1 VRHPTEYVPCD
12 HRASPR
18 CGEAAH
24 AHASALRRVPGRLS
38 SLVAPGQQGALSFG
52 NKAFKYAGSDAKVRL
67 PDGSAETVHYRMLLP
82 LADLDAFIISKSLV
96 LCCLSSRL
104 RDKPI

>member
-1 VRHPTEYVPCD
+1 MPK
-12 HRASPR
+12 
-18 CGEAAH
+18 AAP
-24 AHASALRRVPGRLS
+24 AAVNDCTNRQTAV
-38 SLVAPGQQGALSFG
+38 GALSFG
-52 NKAFKYAGSDAKVRL
+52 KKAFKYAGSDAKVRL